1 MTRFRNDTSGAAFI
15 EMSLVFPMLLL
26 LTFGGIQ
33 FGLVFYAL
41 SAMENTA
48 RVTARAIFVG
58 EADDESGGALT
69 MCGSISGSSAN
80 GNKSAEQIACDML
93 ASLPGDYS
101 VSASDGATGA
111 FADSGEDISVTV
123 SVNRSAIILADP
135 LGLLQSSG
143 VFAKTVTLR
152 KE

>member
-48 RVTARAIFVG
+48 RVAARAISVG
-58 EADDESGGALT
+58 EADDESNGALT

-80 GNKSAEQIACDML
+80 GNKSA
-93 ASLPGDYS
+93 
-101 VSASDGATGA
+101 
-111 FADSGEDISVTV
+111 
-123 SVNRSAIILADP
+123 
-135 LGLLQSSG
+135 
-143 VFAKTVTLR
+143 
-152 KE
+152 